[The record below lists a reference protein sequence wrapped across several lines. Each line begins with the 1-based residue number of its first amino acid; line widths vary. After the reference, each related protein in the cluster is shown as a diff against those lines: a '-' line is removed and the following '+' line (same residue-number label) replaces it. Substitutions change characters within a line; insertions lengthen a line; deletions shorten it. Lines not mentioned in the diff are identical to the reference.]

1 MKITNIECIP
11 VQAPG
16 RTLVPIVVSTD
27 EGITGVGE
35 AGLQRRW
42 KAIGGAVEHLMRW
55 LIGEDP
61 MRIEYLWQKMF
72 RGGFYPGD
80 RLIGSTIAGID
91 IALWDIK
98 GQALGVPVYELLG
111 GRCRDFVQCFTAP
124 TYRAALAHTARDPKD
139 CFPAIT

>member
-16 RTLVPIVVSTD
+16 RTLVPIVVETD
-27 EGITGVGE
+27 KGIVGVGE

-42 KAIGGAVEHLMRW
+42 QAIAGAVEHVKQW

-61 MRIEYLWQKMF
+61 MRIEHLWQQMF

-80 RLIGSTIAGID
+80 RLIGSAIAGID
-91 IALWDIK
+91 VALWDIK
-98 GQALGVPVYELLG
+98 G
-111 GRCRDFVQCFTAP
+111 
-124 TYRAALAHTARDPKD
+124 
-139 CFPAIT
+139 PASA